1 MTKRWTDP
9 FPISFF
15 CTLFTLC
22 VLFPATHS
30 ASSQTTNS
38 PPFADVALPD
48 VLQWTA
54 SAFASPLSPLPG
66 RNGEVL
72 TCNMWPASRPPF
84 SFVYDGKSSET
95 FFTSWKREIQNRE
108 LADRTELA
116 TRYNGSIRKP
126 ASRRSEEHT

>member
-1 MTKRWTDP
+1 MTKPGTDP

-38 PPFADVALPD
+38 APFAEVALPD

-54 SAFASPLSPLPG
+54 SAFAGPLSPLPG
-66 RNGEVL
+66 RNGVVL
-72 TCNMWPASRPPF
+72 TGNTAARDLPVSLCRPAR
-84 SFVYDGKSSET
+84 GAAQ
-95 FFTSWKREIQNRE
+95 RGG
-108 LADRTELA
+108 A
-116 TRYNGSIRKP
+116 
-126 ASRRSEEHT
+126 